1 MQFYGKYK
9 TAKVYYKIN
18 WFKTFASKYMLQI
31 KIIQMLK
38 APQYAR
44 IRISV
49 QGGGASCV
57 ELTRIIKQKF
67 QEYVGF

>member
-9 TAKVYYKIN
+9 ATKVYYQIN
-18 WFKTFASKYMLQI
+18 WFRTFASKYMLQI

-49 QGGGASCV
+49 
-57 ELTRIIKQKF
+57 
-67 QEYVGF
+67 

>member
-9 TAKVYYKIN
+9 TTKVYYKIN

-49 QGGGASCV
+49 
-57 ELTRIIKQKF
+57 
-67 QEYVGF
+67 